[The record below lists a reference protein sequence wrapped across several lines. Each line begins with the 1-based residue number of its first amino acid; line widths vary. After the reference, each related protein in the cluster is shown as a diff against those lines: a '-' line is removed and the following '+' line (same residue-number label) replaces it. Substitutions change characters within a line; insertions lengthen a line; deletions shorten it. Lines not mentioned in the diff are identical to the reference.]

1 MVYLVGGAPRCGKT
15 ILSKAI
21 AKEKG
26 VSWLS
31 TDSIWS
37 MITAST
43 PVSQLKKKFPYRKYD
58 FRKDP
63 PETILKAEIIEAETL
78 WPATKALIQ
87 ELINRQE
94 DYVIEGV
101 HLMPELVRSLKGTR
115 YWKDI
120 RLVYLVKENIES
132 IKDGFARNSS
142 AHDWLVP
149 LLKDKKIFERA
160 ARMVQVKAEHTAQQ
174 ARRFH
179 FEVVNMDTDF
189 ERKIET
195 LSKK

>member
-26 VSWLS
+26 ISWLS
-31 TDSIWS
+31 TDSIWA
-37 MITAST
+37 IVTATT

-63 PETILKAEIIEAETL
+63 PGTILKAEITESKTL
-78 WPATKALIQ
+78 WPAIEALIKD
-87 ELINRQE
+87 LVDRHE

-101 HLMPELVRSLKGTR
+101 HLMPELVRELKGTR
-115 YWKDI
+115 YWKEI
-120 RLVYLVKENIES
+120 HLVYLVKESIGA
-132 IKDGFARNSS
+132 IKDGFTRNIS
-142 AHDWLVP
+142 AHDWLAP
-149 LLKDKKIFERA
+149 LLKNEKVFERA
-160 ARMVQVKAEHTAQQ
+160 AWMIQTKANHVVKMAKK
-174 ARRFH
+174 FH
-179 FEVVNMDTDF
+179 FDVINTETDF
-189 ERKIET
+189 EGKIQT